1 MLSKVLGGPNQ
12 NKKMASYSRTD
23 WVLLG
28 IRLILGIT
36 FMLHGSQL
44 LFGAFNGGGL
54 TATMS
59 AKGPGGG
66 GTIGL
71 LVAIGQF
78 FGGLGILLG
87 FLSRF
92 SAVTISIIML
102 DALLIIH
109 FSHGFF
115 IQEGGFEYTLAL
127 IGLSLPIVI
136 LGPGALNIGRFLP
149 LLPKH
154 AVTGQPVLVLE

>member
-1 MLSKVLGGPNQ
+1 MLSKGIV
-12 NKKMASYSRTD
+12 AYSRTD

-44 LFGAFNGGGL
+44 LFGAFNGSGL
-54 TATMS
+54 AATMS

-66 GTIGL
+66 GIIGL

-78 FGGLGILLG
+78 FGGFGIVLG

-92 SAVTISIIML
+92 SAVTIGVIML
-102 DALLIIH
+102 YALLVVH

-115 IQEGGFEYTLAL
+115 VQEGGFEYTLAL
-127 IGLSLPIVI
+127 FGLSLPIIV
-136 LGPGALNIGRFLP
+136 LGPGTLNVGRFLP

-154 AVTGQPVLVLE
+154 KVTGQPVLVLE